1 MYNEF
6 LLNNTISC
14 SLFTLKRKVYTLAV
28 RSSPLLRREEKSV
41 PDGSCCSKRRSL
53 ADRGGRGC
61 WGALGRPRGLGR
73 ALWKRAP
80 AVDWDVLGPVPGSVI
95 LGKSLRSLSLSFPAR
110 NTGPSPAR
118 PGPPA
123 GKGRAPVWRG
133 GGGGRSPGAG
143 THLRRASGTGRGN
156 ATRCP
161 GPRRTRCRRTRTAA
175 AWPTAAAFSPW
186 LPGSA
191 RGAAGARPPGAP
203 YRPARPGDGP
213 TPLPLARFLISNLIN
228 GAPVGGARLVNG

>member
-1 MYNEF
+1 MLGGAWPPQRAREGA
-6 LLNNTISC
+6 LEKGSSC
-14 SLFTLKRKVYTLAV
+14 GLGCP
-28 RSSPLLRREEKSV
+28 RSSSGLRDSRQIA
-41 PDGSCCSKRRSL
+41 SL
-53 ADRGGRGC
+53 SEPQFPGTQHGTKPSA
-61 WGALGRPRGLGR
+61 P
-73 ALWKRAP
+73 RAP
-80 AVDWDVLGPVPGSVI
+80 GWEG
-95 LGKSLRSLSLSFPAR
+95 AR
-110 NTGPSPAR
+110 
-118 PGPPA
+118 A
-123 GKGRAPVWRG
+123 GLA